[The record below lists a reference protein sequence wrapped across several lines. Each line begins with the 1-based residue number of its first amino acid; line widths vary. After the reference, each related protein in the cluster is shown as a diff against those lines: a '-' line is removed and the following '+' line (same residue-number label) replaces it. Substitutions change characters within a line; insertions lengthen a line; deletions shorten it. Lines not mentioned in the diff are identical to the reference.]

1 MLVNKILCTHFI
13 YISVS
18 FFYPSQIHS
27 LDINKLL
34 AVENYLRYRSTNR
47 KFFSSFGNDFTA
59 IKLLTFKL
67 LLNTNLLFISYS
79 NEILKCNMK
88 SYTIIIKG
96 EMNILIT
103 RSNSSSEKFK

>member
-1 MLVNKILCTHFI
+1 MYAFYLYKCTL
-13 YISVS
+13 
-18 FFYPSQIHS
+18 FYPSQSHS

-34 AVENYLRYRSTNR
+34 AVENYLRHRSTNR
-47 KFFSSFGNDFTA
+47 KLFSSFGNDFTA

-67 LLNTNLLFISYS
+67 LLDTNLLYISYS

-88 SYTIIIKG
+88 SYTIILKG
-96 EMNILIT
+96 KMNILIT